1 MKIRDLREAN
11 EYSQQQLAELLEVS
25 QQAVA
30 KWETGRAE
38 PSLEVLNRL
47 ADVFGVS
54 VDEVLGR
61 TGRNPPWTRDELILA
76 LDLYMT
82 NPASPPSKR
91 GAEVEGLSD
100 TLNQLARWM
109 GVDAGNSFRNSN
121 GVYMK
126 MMNFRRF
133 DSTFASQGKVGL
145 SRGGQLE
152 EVVWAEFARD
162 VQHLRD
168 VAEAITA
175 AVRLPLEEP
184 FTTNDDI
191 EVVEAEEGRVLTRLH
206 RTRERSRKL
215 VEERKRMAVQQGHG
229 IRCEV
234 CEFDFGATYGERGLD
249 YIEVHH
255 TRPLHTLP
263 ETNTTKLEDLALL
276 CANCH
281 RMVHARTPWLTMDE
295 LHRLHTKNKG

>member
-1 MKIRDLREAN
+1 MKIRELREAN
-11 EYSQQQLAELLEVS
+11 EYSQLQLAELLEVS

-38 PSLEVLNRL
+38 PSLEILNRL

-76 LDLYMT
+76 LSLYMT

-91 GAEVEGLSD
+91 SAEVEGLSD

-109 GVDAGNSFRNSN
+109 GVDAGDSFRNPN

-133 DSTFASQGKVGL
+133 DPTFASQGKVGL

-152 EVVWAEFARD
+152 EVVWAEFAGD
-162 VQHLRD
+162 VEHLRD

-175 AVRLPLEEP
+175 AVRLPLDEP
-184 FTTNDDI
+184 FATNDDI

-215 VEERKRMAVQQGHG
+215 VEERKKMAVQQGQG

-255 TRPLHTLP
+255 MRPLHTLP
-263 ETNTTKLEDLALL
+263 EANTTKLEDLALL

-281 RMVHARTPWLTMDE
+281 RMVHARAPWLTMDE
-295 LHRLHTKNKG
+295 LHRLHKKNRK